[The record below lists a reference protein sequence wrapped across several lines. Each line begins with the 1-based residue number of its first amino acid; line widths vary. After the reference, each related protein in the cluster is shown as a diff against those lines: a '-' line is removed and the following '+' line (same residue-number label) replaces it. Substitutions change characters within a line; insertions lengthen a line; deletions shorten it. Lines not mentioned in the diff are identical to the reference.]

1 MLLMEL
7 RLARLL
13 VLLGVAAFSPPPA
26 TFARVAGSR
35 PRASA
40 DDDVDAPESYE
51 AVCAGPPARL
61 DAFLAAQFPERT
73 RREWAEA
80 IGGGAVRVNG
90 AVATRKSASVA
101 AGDGVAA
108 DAFAA
113 EPAGDKPVEAED
125 LPLDVLVD
133 DASFLVVNKAAGM
146 VTHPAPGARRGTLA
160 NAVAHRCGGGG
171 VFAEATPRPGIVH
184 RLDRYTSGA
193 IVVARN
199 ARATRR
205 LQAQFKA
212 RTVAKLY
219 LAVLA
224 RPPPPPPDG
233 ADELVIDAP
242 IGRHP
247 ARREKMA
254 VVPGGRPAVSRVRVL
269 ASDGRRCV
277 AQVAIDT
284 GRTHQIRVHLAH
296 VGSPVLG
303 DPVYGD
309 AQANAR
315 AAAAFAANRTLL
327 HAWRLAFD
335 HPDSGARVEVTAPP
349 PPDLARATAVVA
361 GRDG

>member
-7 RLARLL
+7 RLVRLL

-108 DAFAA
+108 DALA

-146 VTHPAPGARRGTLA
+146 
-160 NAVAHRCGGGG
+160 
-171 VFAEATPRPGIVH
+171 
-184 RLDRYTSGA
+184 
-193 IVVARN
+193 
-199 ARATRR
+199 
-205 LQAQFKA
+205 
-212 RTVAKLY
+212 
-219 LAVLA
+219 
-224 RPPPPPPDG
+224 
-233 ADELVIDAP
+233 
-242 IGRHP
+242 
-247 ARREKMA
+247 
-254 VVPGGRPAVSRVRVL
+254 
-269 ASDGRRCV
+269 
-277 AQVAIDT
+277 VAIDT

>member
-1 MLLMEL
+1 
-7 RLARLL
+7 
-13 VLLGVAAFSPPPA
+13 
-26 TFARVAGSR
+26 
-35 PRASA
+35 
-40 DDDVDAPESYE
+40 
-51 AVCAGPPARL
+51 
-61 DAFLAAQFPERT
+61 
-73 RREWAEA
+73 
-80 IGGGAVRVNG
+80 
-90 AVATRKSASVA
+90 
-101 AGDGVAA
+101 
-108 DAFAA
+108 
-113 EPAGDKPVEAED
+113 
-125 LPLDVLVD
+125 
-133 DASFLVVNKAAGM
+133 M
-146 VTHPAPGARRGTLA
+146 VTHPAPGARRA
-160 NAVAHRCGGGG
+160 RWRAPSRIA
-171 VFAEATPRPGIVH
+171 AAASSPSDARPGIVH

-254 VVPGGRPAVSRVRVL
+254 VVPGGRPA
-269 ASDGRRCV
+269 G
-277 AQVAIDT
+277 
-284 GRTHQIRVHLAH
+284 
-296 VGSPVLG
+296 PVLG

>member
-7 RLARLL
+7 RLVRLL

-35 PRASA
+35 RGP
-40 DDDVDAPESYE
+40 APTTTSTRRSPT
-51 AVCAGPPARL
+51 GGLRRPPARL

-146 VTHPAPGARRGTLA
+146 VTHPAPGARRGTA
-160 NAVAHRCGGGG
+160 NAVAPLRRRRLRP
-171 VFAEATPRPGIVH
+171 ATPRPGIVH

-224 RPPPPPPDG
+224 GPPPPPPDG

-254 VVPGGRPAVSRVRVL
+254 VV
-269 ASDGRRCV
+269 
-277 AQVAIDT
+277 AIDR
-284 GRTHQIRVHLAH
+284 GPHAHQIRVHLAH

-327 HAWRLAFD
+327 RRGALAFD
-335 HPDSGARVEVTAPP
+335 HPTRARQVTAPP
-349 PPDLARATAVVA
+349 PPDLARA
-361 GRDG
+361 GRRRRARRVKRLRSEEG

>member
-1 MLLMEL
+1 MEL

-13 VLLGVAAFSPPPA
+13 ALSGVAAFSPPPA

-108 DAFAA
+108 
-113 EPAGDKPVEAED
+113 G
-125 LPLDVLVD
+125 
-133 DASFLVVNKAAGM
+133 
-146 VTHPAPGARRGTLA
+146 
-160 NAVAHRCGGGG
+160 
-171 VFAEATPRPGIVH
+171 
-184 RLDRYTSGA
+184 
-193 IVVARN
+193 
-199 ARATRR
+199 
-205 LQAQFKA
+205 AQFKA

-254 VVPGGRPAVSRVRVL
+254 VVPGGRPA
-269 ASDGRRCV
+269 
-277 AQVAIDT
+277 
-284 GRTHQIRVHLAH
+284 
-296 VGSPVLG
+296 
-303 DPVYGD
+303 
-309 AQANAR
+309 ANAR

-335 HPDSGARVEVTAPP
+335 HPDSAREVTAPP